1 MGFLLSLIS
10 PSMNCSLSIPTVWL
24 TLRSILVD
32 VLLFNRIKLEIVLF
46 WYSQHFLLTYRGVF
60 SALMSSL
67 SFIPSTIRMLSSVS
81 ASVVLFVLCSF
92 IIFSKKEHSITPPY
106 KASCTNHLID
116 SLVLHR
122 QPIKSLLMS
131 HRFFYHSIV
140 KIDIGRR
147 LE

>member
-60 SALMSSL
+60 SALMSFL
-67 SFIPSTIRMLSSVS
+67 SFIPSTIRMLSSIS

-92 IIFSKKEHSITPPY
+92 IILSKKSILL
-106 KASCTNHLID
+106 HLLTKLHALTIGLIPWYYID
-116 SLVLHR
+116 NLSSLC
-122 QPIKSLLMS
+122 
-131 HRFFYHSIV
+131 
-140 KIDIGRR
+140 
-147 LE
+147 

>member
-67 SFIPSTIRMLSSVS
+67 SFIPSTIRMFSSIS

-92 IIFSKKEHSITPPY
+92 IILSKKSILL
-106 KASCTNHLID
+106 HLLTKLHALTIGLIPWYYID
-116 SLVLHR
+116 NLSSLC
-122 QPIKSLLMS
+122 
-131 HRFFYHSIV
+131 
-140 KIDIGRR
+140 
-147 LE
+147 